1 MISMVNTLSQP
12 HPPWRGAEELLLQS
26 HISVW
31 SAPSHSLT
39 ISTPH
44 PHPRVVGRKE
54 VILPAQQVVAKLHI
68 SLHHALW
75 PREYF
80 SFHWENSC
88 GKMVCTAGKDYTV
101 NELIFLSKPNRII
114 CPLSLYFLVKVLI
127 CQCRLFFSSQEESL
141 TVPLRNKNDLIY
153 DQKDK

>member
-1 MISMVNTLSQP
+1 
-12 HPPWRGAEELLLQS
+12 
-26 HISVW
+26 
-31 SAPSHSLT
+31 
-39 ISTPH
+39 
-44 PHPRVVGRKE
+44 
-54 VILPAQQVVAKLHI
+54 
-68 SLHHALW
+68 
-75 PREYF
+75 
-80 SFHWENSC
+80 
-88 GKMVCTAGKDYTV
+88 MVCTAGKDYTV

>member
-1 MISMVNTLSQP
+1 MISMVNALSHPQ
-12 HPPWRGAEELLLQS
+12 PPWRGREELLLQS

-44 PHPRVVGRKE
+44 PDPRVVGRKE

-68 SLHHALW
+68 SLHHAL
-75 PREYF
+75 

-141 TVPLRNKNDLIY
+141 TIPLRNKKGFDLWSER
-153 DQKDK
+153 